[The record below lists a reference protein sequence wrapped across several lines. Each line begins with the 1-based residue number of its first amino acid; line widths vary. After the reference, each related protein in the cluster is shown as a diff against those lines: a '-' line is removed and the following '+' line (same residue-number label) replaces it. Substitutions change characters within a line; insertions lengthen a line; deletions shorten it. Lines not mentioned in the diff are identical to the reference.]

1 MMKARFITGMALVAL
16 TAYISGG
23 KVLIPSAA
31 YAKTEAGPKVVNV
44 VAKEYQYK
52 MPITLP
58 AGPIEFHFTDD
69 GKQLHH
75 MTIVKLEQGHTL
87 ADFTALPPGP
97 FPAWATL
104 MGGPNSPIPGGGN
117 SNDVVD
123 LPPGHYVAICL
134 IPGPNGKPHMMKGM
148 VKAFT
153 VKPSSQSRI
162 IPASDLSLTLS
173 NYKFTFSKPVT
184 AGKHVIRIINDG
196 SQPHEAELFH
206 LAPGKKGEDIAH
218 WVLTGMKGPP
228 PGAPVTGIAPMAP
241 GKKNTLLVNLK
252 PGNYALMC
260 FMPDAKDGK
269 PHVMHGMIDNFTVM

>member
-1 MMKARFITGMALVAL
+1 MKKARFITGMALVAL
-16 TAYISGG
+16 TAYVSGG
-23 KVLIPSAA
+23 KAFVPLAA
-31 YAKTEAGPKVVNV
+31 QAKAAAGAHVVNV
-44 VAKEYQYK
+44 IAKEYQYE
-52 MPITLP
+52 MPDTLP
-58 AGPIEFHFTDD
+58 AGPTEFHFSDD

-75 MTIVKLEQGHTL
+75 MTIVKLEQGKTL

-104 MGGPNSPIPGGGN
+104 MGGPNSPIPGGGT
-117 SNDVVD
+117 SDDVVD
-123 LPPGHYVAICL
+123 LQPGHYAAVCL
-134 IPGPNGKPHMMKGM
+134 IPGADGKPHMIKGM

-153 VKPSSQSRI
+153 VKPSSQARTM
-162 IPASDLSLTLS
+162 PASDLSLTLS
-173 NYKFTFSKPVT
+173 NYKFSFSKPVT
-184 AGKHVIRIINDG
+184 AGRHVIRIVNDG

-241 GKKNTLLVNLK
+241 GKENTLLVDLK
-252 PGNYALMC
+252 PGSYAVMC

-269 PHVMHGMIDNFTVM
+269 PHVLHGMIDNFKVM